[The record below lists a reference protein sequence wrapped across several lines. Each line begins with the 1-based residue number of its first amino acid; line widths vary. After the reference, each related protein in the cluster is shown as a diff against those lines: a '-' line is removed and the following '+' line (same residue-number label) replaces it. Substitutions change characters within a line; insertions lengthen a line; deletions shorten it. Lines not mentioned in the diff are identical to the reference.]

1 VRLRRDAERFT
12 IELTDDG
19 PVDCSTLQRELTGPS
34 GIVEILQRQLHAKIE
49 WRDNHPGVT
58 AFISLPMAPTYDNG

>member
-1 VRLRRDAERFT
+1 LTGYT

-19 PVDCSTLQRELTGPS
+19 PVTSAALQQEVTGPA

-58 AFISLPMAPTYDNG
+58 ALINLPMART